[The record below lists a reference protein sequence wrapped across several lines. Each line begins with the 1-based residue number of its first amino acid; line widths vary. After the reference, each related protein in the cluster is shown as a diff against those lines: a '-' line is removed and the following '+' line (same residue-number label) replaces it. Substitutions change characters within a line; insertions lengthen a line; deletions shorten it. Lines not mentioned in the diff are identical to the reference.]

1 MTSSYE
7 ANFSSVRPLFSALEG
22 GMLAVFRGV
31 AYNVSFSPVD
41 TCHVYRGDA
50 IVGAVKGG
58 GWGDV
63 S

>member
-31 AYNVSFSPVD
+31 AYNVSFSPVEHLSRVSWGCD
-41 TCHVYRGDA
+41 RGR
-50 IVGAVKGG
+50 GQRRRLG
-58 GWGDV
+58 
-63 S
+63 